1 MRNRNRLP
9 TGIYPIRI
17 RRGHGLPGYAGWI
30 ALHESPARIQQC
42 AFAGEQ
48 IERTNKR
55 ENKNGEMTH
64 EPNHAKTYSGGK
76 RNVESSGWTSGSS
89 FAELAP
95 PSSASRSPA
104 GRMRV

>member
-1 MRNRNRLP
+1 
-9 TGIYPIRI
+9 
-17 RRGHGLPGYAGWI
+17 
-30 ALHESPARIQQC
+30 
-42 AFAGEQ
+42 
-48 IERTNKR
+48 
-55 ENKNGEMTH
+55 MTH